1 MSPFS
6 LILVLGFL
14 LVLTTTKGVHGMGKS
29 LLNSS
34 SVLYVIQDGRTID
47 LLLVGQSAGRNQ
59 IICWWWAKVSNGPI
73 LNPEPTGAFFSLL
86 QINDQII

>member
-1 MSPFS
+1 
-6 LILVLGFL
+6 
-14 LVLTTTKGVHGMGKS
+14 MGKS

-59 IICWWWAKVSNGPI
+59 IIC
-73 LNPEPTGAFFSLL
+73 
-86 QINDQII
+86 